1 VIRRAF
7 ADEDSGFYVDVGAAD
22 PVIHSTT
29 KAFYDRGWTGINVE
43 PAVRPFERLQAA
55 RKRDVNLNV
64 AVASHA
70 GEVEFY
76 EFPEPFGGNSTIIDE
91 VAADFAS
98 VAGQPIRR
106 KVPAI
111 TLNQLFEEYV
121 GERSVDFL
129 KLDIEGSE
137 AEALAGF
144 DMERFR
150 PRLLVIE
157 ASVPNRPEPSHGA
170 WEPLV
175 LAHRYR
181 LALFDGLNR
190 FYVSEESDVD
200 FEKLTVPANVFD
212 DFVPYELVQCEE
224 QHRADLEELHR
235 QVAERL
241 AAVEELSRQLADT
254 RAALE
259 QAQAQAAALASEV
272 EARETELGAARKTIK
287 QLAARVEELSLKA
300 AELRRALC
308 G

>member
-1 VIRRAF
+1 MPFVSYAQNREDVVIRRAF

-200 FEKLTVPANVFD
+200 FEKL
-212 DFVPYELVQCEE
+212 
-224 QHRADLEELHR
+224 
-235 QVAERL
+235 
-241 AAVEELSRQLADT
+241 ADT